1 MGVSMYDFK
10 FFVCLGIKIQ
20 FFLESVFPH
29 LASSLGKPNIMN
41 NPIPHSI
48 TLDLL
53 GETLTFKKSSYQKDI
68 SHKFN
73 IVLR

>member
-29 LASSLGKPNIMN
+29 LVSSLGKPNIMN
-41 NPIPHSI
+41 PIPNSI
-48 TLDLL
+48 ILD
-53 GETLTFKKSSYQKDI
+53 
-68 SHKFN
+68 
-73 IVLR
+73 